1 MEYSTDPVYW
11 KNKRGKYVVLVS
23 SDNPWYENTET
34 TEIMPVLKPE
44 KKEID
49 LSANG
54 YKPFATIPRADNAVQ
69 ISLTQPEDGV
79 EYFESQNKINS
90 SHANMQAD
98 ESSIQTPRKEVNINS
113 ASTHKMYDIIICII
127 ILLILFQLIFLYV

>member
-23 SDNPWYENTET
+23 SDNPWYENTDT
-34 TEIMPVLKPE
+34 TEIMPVLKPD
-44 KKEID
+44 KKNID

-54 YKPFATIPRADNAVQ
+54 YKSFGTVPRTDNAVQ

-79 EYFESQNKINS
+79 EYFDSQNKKDTNIPIDPSKIKHVTS
-90 SHANMQAD
+90 SHK
-98 ESSIQTPRKEVNINS
+98 I
-113 ASTHKMYDIIICII
+113 YDIVICII
-127 ILLILFQLIFLYV
+127 ILLILFQLLFLYV

>member
-23 SDNPWYENTET
+23 SDNPWYENTDT
-34 TEIMPVLKPE
+34 TEIMSVSKPE
-44 KKEID
+44 KKDVD

-54 YKPFATIPRADNAVQ
+54 YKSFATVPRADNAVQ

-79 EYFESQNKINS
+79 EYFESKNKKDTNIHVTS
-90 SHANMQAD
+90 SHK
-98 ESSIQTPRKEVNINS
+98 I
-113 ASTHKMYDIIICII
+113 YDIIICII
-127 ILLILFQLIFLYV
+127 ILLILFQIIFLYV